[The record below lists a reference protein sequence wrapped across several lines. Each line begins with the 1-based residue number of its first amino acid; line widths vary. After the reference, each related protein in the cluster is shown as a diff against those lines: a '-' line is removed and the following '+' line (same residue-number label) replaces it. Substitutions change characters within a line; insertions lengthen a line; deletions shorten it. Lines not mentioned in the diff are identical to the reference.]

1 MCIRDR
7 DKLAPDIGR
16 VEKTGQEHG
25 DHNTERCDRKMCIRD
40 RIKGMPLEEAGLEAG
55 DVITKINGVEVPD
68 GNAYEKYIEEHPL
81 SKKPVTDVYKRQ
93 GCSLPG
99 NGMGKNFCPGNFFWC
114 KTLCTDPNCIF
125 CIRLL
130 LHRFH
135 AVFQW
140 RSCQL
145 QHGRFSGGIRTDFFD
160 HIIRD
165 SCVRDPHCSIFHRT
179 VTGTVQHLSLIHI
192 YL

>member
-1 MCIRDR
+1 MGSD
-7 DKLAPDIGR
+7 DD
-16 VEKTGQEHG
+16 
-25 DHNTERCDRKMCIRD
+25 
-40 RIKGMPLEEAGLEAG
+40 PLI
-55 DVITKINGVEVPD
+55 V
-68 GNAYEKYIEEHPL
+68 L
-81 SKKPVTDVYKRQ
+81 STTLLSAK

-114 KTLCTDPNCIF
+114 KTFCTDPNCIF

-179 VTGTVQHLSLIHI
+179 VTGTVQHRHLQLSLIRHI
-192 YL
+192 LLHGNIRMIFHKQRLLFVPESTLVLC